1 MAITTKMSPRRGLL
15 PVSSSQLDLMSLMPT
30 TTTPMLMTRMA
41 NHLYQGRTLLR
52 KTLERML
59 TKMRLVPVSISKEEA
74 VVRVRAMKVKI
85 LLVKCRIAGGTNRKI
100 LKGIFS
106 FGSVSFSLCLL
117 SLRKLTARKSRMQAA
132 SPTES
137 PQHWST
143 LEFAI
148 G

>member
-1 MAITTKMSPRRGLL
+1 MTTKMSPRRGLL

-30 TTTPMLMTRMA
+30 TTTPILMTRMA

-59 TKMRLVPVSISKEEA
+59 TKMRLVLVSISKEEA
-74 VVRVRAMKVKI
+74 VVRVRAMKVKT

-100 LKGIFS
+100 LNGIFS
-106 FGSVSFSLCLL
+106 FSSVSFSLRLL
-117 SLRKLTARKSRMQAA
+117 SLRKLSVRKSRMQAA

-137 PQHWST
+137 PQHCST
-143 LEFAI
+143 LKFAI